1 MELLSLAITAAA
13 YLAAPVGIWWYYH
26 SKGFSLS
33 NKQAVWIAVVNA
45 VIIKFLFAFWYLSF
59 VPDDT
64 SGAANMTPTF
74 IWGTVGYLLLIRG
87 NGKSHKAAAS
97 PSKSPVPRPVA
108 PPVVSETSAPATKP
122 ATPSSLVESS
132 APIPLV
138 KPSKK
143 GLWNP
148 LSKGL
153 AVACAVLALS
163 TAYLGYSLSTCQ
175 EDLEAEKELADAL
188 HKSSISHASKEAKL
202 RKTVR
207 LYQNHLVFYSLQESP
222 CYHAPICDRLEGFRT
237 VSTCSLDEAKRL
249 GLSPCLF
256 CIETE

>member
-13 YLAAPVGIWWYYH
+13 YLAAPMGIWWYYQ

-33 NKQAVWIAVVNA
+33 NKQAVWIAAVNA

-64 SGAANMTPTF
+64 AGAANMTPAF
-74 IWGTVGYLLLIRG
+74 IWGTMGYLLLIRG
-87 NGKSHKAAAS
+87 NGKSHKAA
-97 PSKSPVPRPVA
+97 A

-132 APIPLV
+132 TPITPV
-138 KPSKK
+138 KPPKK